1 MIINGGDSLLKSTI
15 RILREP
21 VVQFLLIGAATFGA
35 YLYLDRAP
43 PEPPRE
49 IVQVGAG
56 RIAQISEIFARTWQ
70 RPPTEKELQGLVEAF
85 VKEEIYYREGR
96 KLGLDQ
102 DDTIF
107 RRRLQQK
114 MEFLVEP
121 DEQEMIPD
129 EGELAA
135 WLEKNR
141 QNYVVPYRAS
151 FRQVYFDPARRD
163 GEAMVDARALLS
175 SLEEEDVSTGNSGLG
190 DATML
195 PRSMAPSGR
204 RQIEALFGPKFA
216 SALKTLPLD
225 AWSGPVRSDFG
236 VHLVR
241 LNAFEPERQPG
252 LDEIREIVLRDW
264 RDERRRKI
272 AEQRYHAMKENYEV
286 IVDWPQGSAE
296 EARQ

>member
-1 MIINGGDSLLKSTI
+1 MVKSI
-15 RILREP
+15 SRILREP
-21 VVQFLLIGAATFGA
+21 VVQFLLIGAVTFSA

-49 IVQVGAG
+49 IVQVGSG

-70 RPPTEKELQGLVEAF
+70 RPPTEVELQGLVEAF

-129 EGELAA
+129 DGELAA

-141 QNYVVPYRAS
+141 QNYIVPYRAS
-151 FRQVYFDPARRD
+151 FRQVYFDPDRRD
-163 GEAMVDARALLS
+163 GEAMIDARSLLS
-175 SLEEEDVSTGNSGLG
+175 SLEEGVVSFGNVDLG

-195 PRSMAPSGR
+195 PQSMAPGGR
-204 RQIEALFGPKFA
+204 RQIEAVFGPKFA
-216 SALKTLPLD
+216 VALETLPPG
-225 AWSGPVRSDFG
+225 AWSGPIQSDFG

-241 LNAFEPERQPG
+241 LDEFEPERQPD

-264 RDERRRKI
+264 RDEQRRKI
-272 AEQRYHAMKENYEV
+272 AEQRYQAIKENYEV
-286 IVDWPQGSAE
+286 IVDWPQRAAE
-296 EARQ
+296 EGRQ

>member
-1 MIINGGDSLLKSTI
+1 MSLL
-15 RILREP
+15 RQMLREP
-21 VVQFLLIGAATFGA
+21 VVQFLLIGGLTFGA

-49 IVQVGAG
+49 RVQVGAG
-56 RIAQISEIFARTWQ
+56 RIAQISDIFARTWQ
-70 RPPTEKELQGLVEAF
+70 RPPTQEELQGLVDAF

-96 KLGLDQ
+96 KLGLDE

-121 DEQEMIPD
+121 DEAEMIPD
-129 EGELAA
+129 EGELAT

-141 QNYVVPYRAS
+141 LNYVAPYRAS
-151 FRQVYFDPARRD
+151 FRQIYFDPARRE
-163 GEAMVDARALLS
+163 GEAMIDARALLS
-175 SLEEEDVSTGNSGLG
+175 SLDEGDVSYGNVVLG

-195 PRSMAPSGR
+195 PQSMTLSGR
-204 RQIEALFGPKFA
+204 RQIESVFGPKFA
-216 SALKTLPLD
+216 AALEALPYGS
-225 AWSGPVRSDFG
+225 WSGPVQSDFG

-241 LNAFEPERQPG
+241 LDEFEPERQPD

-264 RDERRRKI
+264 RDERRKKI
-272 AEQRYHAMKENYEV
+272 AEQRYQAIKENYEV
-286 IVDWPQGSAE
+286 IVDWPQGAAE

>member
-1 MIINGGDSLLKSTI
+1 MVKSI
-15 RILREP
+15 SRILREP

-56 RIAQISEIFARTWQ
+56 RIAQISDIFARTWQ
-70 RPPTEKELQGLVEAF
+70 RPPTELELQSLVEAF

-135 WLEKNR
+135 WLEENR
-141 QNYVVPYRAS
+141 QNYIVPYRAS

-163 GEAMVDARALLS
+163 GEAMIDARAVLS
-175 SLEEEDVSTGNSGLG
+175 SQDEGDISYGNVDLG

-195 PRSMAPSGR
+195 PQSMTLSGR
-204 RQIEALFGPKFA
+204 RQIESVFGPKFA
-216 SALKTLPLD
+216 AALETLPPG
-225 AWSGPVRSDFG
+225 AWSGPVQSDFG

-241 LNAFEPERQPG
+241 LDLFEPERQPD

-272 AEQRYHAMKENYEV
+272 AEQRYQTIKENYEV
-286 IVDWPQGSAE
+286 IVEWPQGAAE

>member
-1 MIINGGDSLLKSTI
+1 MVKSI
-15 RILREP
+15 SRILSEP

-70 RPPTEKELQGLVEAF
+70 RPPTELELQSLVEAF

-121 DEQEMIPD
+121 DEQEMTPD
-129 EGELAA
+129 DGELAA

-141 QNYVVPYRAS
+141 LNYVVPYRAS

-163 GEAMVDARALLS
+163 GEAMIDARAVLS
-175 SLEEEDVSTGNSGLG
+175 SLDEGDVAYGNLDFG

-195 PRSMAPSGR
+195 PQSMTLSGR
-204 RQIEALFGPKFA
+204 RQIESVFGPKFA
-216 SALKTLPLD
+216 AALETLPPG
-225 AWSGPVRSDFG
+225 AWSGPVQSDFG
-236 VHLVR
+236 VHLV
-241 LNAFEPERQPG
+241 LLDEFELERQPG

-272 AEQRYHAMKENYEV
+272 AEQRYQTIKENYEV
-286 IVDWPQGSAE
+286 IVEWPQGAAE